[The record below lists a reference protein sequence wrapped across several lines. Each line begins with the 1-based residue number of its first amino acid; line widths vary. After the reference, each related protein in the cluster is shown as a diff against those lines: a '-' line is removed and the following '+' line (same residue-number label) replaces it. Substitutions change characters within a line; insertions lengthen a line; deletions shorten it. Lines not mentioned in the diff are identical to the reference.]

1 MSKEERLQILKMIE
15 EGKITSVEGLEL
27 MDALEKGEK
36 GENISAGNNAKWL
49 KIDVKAQNN
58 KTKAKVNIPL
68 SLVDVGLKIGS
79 KFTPELKEAGLDK
92 LDINEIVQAVK
103 DGAQGKIVEVH
114 DEENGTKVEVYVE

>member
-36 GENISAGNNAKWL
+36 GENISAENNAKWL